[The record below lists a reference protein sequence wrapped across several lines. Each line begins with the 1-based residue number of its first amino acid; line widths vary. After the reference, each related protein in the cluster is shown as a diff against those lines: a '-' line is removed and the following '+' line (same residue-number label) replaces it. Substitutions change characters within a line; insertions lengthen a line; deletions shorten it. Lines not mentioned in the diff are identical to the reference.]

1 MPKRISD
8 VSLHVYVTPEIL
20 DRIVAGIR
28 GVLDD
33 HLHDRDIYAWRF
45 TLPVDADDVVHRDL
59 ESQWRGG
66 CSDRAPSGERTY
78 EVALSLVGDP
88 AELTD
93 ADIADLEHGIAL
105 AVYGSGAGDPVPF
118 TLRAHQRTDVVVPE
132 LDHELR

>member
-1 MPKRISD
+1 M
-8 VSLHVYVTPEIL
+8 SLHVYATPEIL

-28 GVLDD
+28 DVLDD

-45 TLPVDADDVVHRDL
+45 TLPVDAEDVVHRDL
-59 ESQWRGG
+59 AAQWRERRPE
-66 CSDRAPSGERTY
+66 RAPGAERAY

-93 ADIADLEHGIAL
+93 TDIADLEHGIAL
-105 AVYGSGAGDPVPF
+105 AVYAADTDVPF